1 MNKFFSILVP
11 HYNEPVEV
19 IKPLLDS
26 IAIQQNID
34 MNEIE
39 VVICD
44 DGPDAVLL
52 PDEFLKSYP
61 YDIQYHR
68 EPKGGVS
75 QMRNQA
81 FNYSTGEYVMFCDC
95 DDMLYHCLALWF
107 IKRETTTPMQVMVN
121 GVQQTVNGFD
131 GMKSVFLE
139 EGRNPQTGET
149 YFIDRK
155 DGFQF
160 VHGSIY
166 KSKFLKDNDIH
177 FFPECVIHEDNVLFA
192 EVQACTQ
199 NIKWCPAPFY
209 LWKWRDNSVCR
220 RSPTY
225 IKETYTDLIK
235 STDFLIDW
243 LKAKSK
249 FDNARERVVSLVYD
263 CYYNVMCHPSWSE
276 IGTAEY
282 RHKAERR
289 FADFY
294 IKHKQLWVECPDQV
308 KMQISNGIRQRVV
321 AEGMLQEKIT
331 LDDFLTRMSKLGEN
345 Q

>member
-1 MNKFFSILVP
+1 MSKFFSILVP

-34 MNEIE
+34 MSEIE

-68 EPKGGVS
+68 ETKGGVS
-75 QMRNQA
+75 QMRNKA
-81 FNYSTGEYVMFCDC
+81 FEYSSGEYVTWADA
-95 DDMLYHCLALWF
+95 DDMYYTCLALWF
-107 IKRETTTPMQVMVN
+107 VKRETQTPMQVQVN

-131 GMKSVFLE
+131 ALYSVFLE
-139 EGRNPQTGET
+139 EGRNPESGET

-160 VHGSIY
+160 VH
-166 KSKFLKDNDIH
+166 SKFFKREFLVRNGIH
-177 FFPECVIHEDNVLFA
+177 FFPECIIHEDNVLNA
-192 EVQACTQ
+192 QVQACTQ
-199 NIKWCPAPFY
+199 YIKWCPSPFY

-220 RSPTY
+220 RDPLYLKKTY
-225 IKETYTDLIK
+225 PDLIK
-235 STDFLIDW
+235 SSNHMMEWYT
-243 LKAKSK
+243 KKSK
-249 FDNARERVVSLVYD
+249 FDNARQAVASIVLDS
-263 CYYNVMCHPSWSE
+263 YYTFCHPSWKSIE
-276 IGTAEY
+276 TQEYRDKAEKCFAEY
-282 RHKAERR
+282 FKKWE
-289 FADFY
+289 Y
-294 IKHKQLWVECPDQV
+294 LWNECPDQV
-308 KMQISNGIRQRVV
+308 KMQISAGIRQREVIQ
-321 AEGMLQEKIT
+321 GMEMETET
-331 LDDFLTRMSKLGEN
+331 LEQYLNRMRKLGEN